1 MLELVGAEELVF
13 TPCTAG
19 GYVNGRENTFLGQRP
34 VELYL
39 AIAGPLEL
47 LENDVVHPGP
57 RFHEGGGDNRQ
68 RTPSVLGGDRA
79 RRAEKGLRL
88 GHRGGVQSSAQSA
101 PRSSLDGVE
110 CASHPRDRVEH
121 DDDILA

>member
-1 MLELVGAEELVF
+1 MLELVGAEEFVF
-13 TPCTAG
+13 APCTAG
-19 GYVNGRENTFLGQRP
+19 TYVNGRENTFLGQRP

-47 LENDVVHPGP
+47 LENDVVHPGA

-68 RTPSVLGGDRA
+68 RAPSVLGGNGA

-88 GHRGGVQSSAQSA
+88 GHRGGVQPAAQRAS
-101 PRSSLDGVE
+101 RSSLDGVE
-110 CASHPRDRVEH
+110 SAPHSGD
-121 DDDILA
+121 